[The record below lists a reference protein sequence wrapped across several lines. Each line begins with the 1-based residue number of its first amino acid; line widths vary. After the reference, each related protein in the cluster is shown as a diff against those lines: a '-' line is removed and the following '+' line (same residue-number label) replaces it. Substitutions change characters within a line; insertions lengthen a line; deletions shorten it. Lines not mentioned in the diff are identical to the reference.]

1 MRITLHLDYALRSL
15 IFLAA
20 HRHKRVT
27 TQQVSDAYGIS
38 KNHLVRV
45 MQNLEKHGFVK
56 LTHGRGGGLAL
67 AMEPSE
73 INLGAVTRAM
83 EPNMDL
89 VECFNNAT
97 NTCPISPV
105 CRLKGILHEAGNAFL
120 GALGKYT
127 LADVTGQSN
136 DALRKHFLIQIE
148 EAASSGSDK

>member
-1 MRITLHLDYALRSL
+1 MRVTLHLDYALRTL

-27 TQQVSDAYGIS
+27 TQQVSAAYQIS

-45 MQNLEKHGFVK
+45 VQNLEKNGFVK
-56 LTHGRGGGLAL
+56 LTYGRGGGMAL
-67 AMEPSE
+67 AKDPAE
-73 INLGAVTRAM
+73 INLGAVMRAI

-105 CRLKGILHEAGNAFL
+105 CRLKGVLREAGNAFL
-120 GALGKYT
+120 ATLDRYT
-127 LADVTGQSN
+127 LSDVTGTSGE
-136 DALRKHFLIQIE
+136 ALRKHFLVQIDDKPDT
-148 EAASSGSDK
+148 AAS